1 MINFFYWS
9 SFLYALS
16 VMRSLSFDEYKLRDS
31 ISNGSSLLLIEIDSA
46 VSKEEFKTSDS
57 SRL

>member
-1 MINFFYWS
+1 M
-9 SFLYALS
+9 YALS
-16 VMRSLSFDEYKLRDS
+16 VMRSLFDLEFNYGSLSFDEYKLRDS

-57 SRL
+57 RRL